1 MFAQPV
7 GMPMVGEIQSWVG
20 DKLLA
25 DVERGS
31 SSLEYK
37 NASLKKV
44 RYHSDLDKTGT
55 GREGES

>member
-1 MFAQPV
+1 
-7 GMPMVGEIQSWVG
+7 MPMVGEIQSWVG